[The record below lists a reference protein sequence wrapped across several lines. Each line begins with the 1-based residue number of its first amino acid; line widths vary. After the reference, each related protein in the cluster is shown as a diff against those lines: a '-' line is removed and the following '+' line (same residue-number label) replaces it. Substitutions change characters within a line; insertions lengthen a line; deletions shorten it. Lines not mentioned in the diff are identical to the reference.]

1 MRNETRSLPPLQSDL
16 FGHATHRELNA
27 TVEML
32 IQINT
37 LNQNCLSSK
46 CDKNLSEVY
55 IISYCFY
62 FVPESHV
69 SISIGD
75 TLEDKTEK

>member
-1 MRNETRSLPPLQSDL
+1 MKHAVCHLYNRTYSDMQHK
-16 FGHATHRELNA
+16 FRELNA

-75 TLEDKTEK
+75 TLEDKTER